1 MKSDFYFGNTNR
13 AAREAG
19 VDYKNLSAED
29 YFGKISERYEFMTFS
44 SMSAR
49 NAENSKA
56 NNSVTQMMLEKDLI
70 SNEAGKYIEQVENI
84 LHDLPDTIEETRDV
98 ISSIELDCISTS
110 NESVLPEF
118 ISYAETAKSSLEF

>member
-1 MKSDFYFGNTNR
+1 MKQ
-13 AAREAG
+13 
-19 VDYKNLSAED
+19 KILSL
-29 YFGKISERYEFMTFS
+29 
-44 SMSAR
+44 
-49 NAENSKA
+49 A

-110 NESVLPEF
+110 NESVLP
-118 ISYAETAKSSLEF
+118 